1 MILNKLDFDTDYYL
15 NISEYTESSP
25 YTFLPNFHSF
35 LALTH
40 KVGNLYYLST
50 LFLGLPII
58 SIVNIFFSK

>member
-1 MILNKLDFDTDYYL
+1 MILNKLDFSTVPKIITDYYL
-15 NISEYTESSP
+15 NISEYQ
-25 YTFLPNFHSF
+25 NFHSF

-58 SIVNIFFSK
+58 SIVNNLFSSQ